1 MPDLK
6 KHPEFWVAVVLA
18 VIAGV
23 LAFSW
28 DGKWLIPLGAE
39 RLADTKLLDAE
50 RLRLEW
56 VKFLAYLAAG
66 MLLVLQIRISNRR
79 ATALEDTVR
88 VGREGIIAER
98 FKNAIG
104 HLGGVSSSV
113 RIGGI
118 HTLYNIAKA
127 RESRPEY
134 ARAVLEILAA
144 HLREKSKV
152 RGCDEEVKT
161 IVRMLFPSLDDEE
174 IFKGKDSKYALED
187 INLSGANL
195 QRAQLENR
203 AFYRVDFDEA
213 NLTGA
218 NLKDTLLYNASMER
232 AILDRADLRGAELRR
247 CFLGSAYCRH
257 TNFSNASID
266 RDSECLFIGT
276 DLSYAD
282 FRGAAVDP
290 TDLMEANTLYG
301 AKLDD
306 DVLEEI
312 RAKKPELLAPPSDS

>member
-152 RGCDEEVKT
+152 QGCDEEVKT
-161 IVRMLFPSLDDEE
+161 IVQMLFPRFNDEA
-174 IFKGKDSKYALED
+174 IFKREDSEFVLED

-195 QRAQLENR
+195 QNAHLDNR
-203 AFYRVDFDEA
+203 PFFRVDFSQA
-213 NLTGA
+213 NLVRA
-218 NLKDTLLYNASMER
+218 NLEDAFLCETSLEHAVLDYAQLKD
-232 AILDRADLRGAELRR
+232 AELRR
-247 CFLGSAYCRH
+247 CFLGSAHCRH
-257 TNFSNASID
+257 TNFSNASLD
-266 RDSECLFIGT
+266 RGGEFLFIET
-276 DLSYAD
+276 DLSHAD
-282 FRGAAVDP
+282 LREADVLP
-290 TDLMEANTLYG
+290 SDLMEARTLYK